1 MIFKALAESERHS
14 NLLEIVQNITI
25 DQSNDFPEKFL
36 FYIFSRYDVTSIH
49 LEYRSRKT
57 IPIRSMLDGKIREI
71 ALLEYLKNGQSLII
85 ADEILFDPGEIK
97 ILSDRLIQKS
107 DTYYC
112 QQNLTI
118 PFFGD
123 LHYRASAN
131 PAYPCGGDLLL
142 KFIRHN
148 RITNWESTIK
158 ILLEYIDKSKTK
170 LTDQNLESLKIILSE
185 MLLIDLSDETNV
197 SFMENI
203 KEYNKLIEMMRI

>member
-97 ILSDRLIQKS
+97 TLSDRLIQKS
-107 DTYYC
+107 DAYYC

-123 LHYRASAN
+123 LHYRAAAN
-131 PAYPCGGDLLL
+131 PIYPCGGNLDLR
-142 KFIRHN
+142 FIRHN
-148 RITNWESTIK
+148 KITNWSSTIK
-158 ILLEYIDKSKTK
+158 ILLEYIDKSQTT
-170 LTDQNLESLKIILSE
+170 LTDQNLDSLKMILSE